1 MDALLEARREKGY
14 YSDDNELET
23 FDPDQFVDK
32 QFQAFAIGDL
42 REHQQAILN
51 MYHQY
56 SHGGEAQ

>member
-23 FDPDQFVDK
+23 FDPDQFEDK

-51 MYHQY
+51 MYH
-56 SHGGEAQ
+56 